1 MKNILT
7 TCLFLCLL
15 LTGHAADNP
24 NVKKLFTVTSGE
36 LKLTFLVATD
46 DRLYQLGFGDAARE
60 IEPPAKMPSRE
71 WEFLP
76 PYGNGVLTE
85 PAIQATHVDGNTS
98 TELHYAGHRTEAL
111 APGIEQ
117 TVISLKDPAYPFTVD
132 IYIKCY
138 ADNSM
143 MEIWNT
149 VTHNEKGKV
158 ILHRFA
164 SAAPVV
170 KAKEYWLTQF
180 SGNYKREATLNEER
194 LSEGVKILDSKL
206 GIRAH
211 QMRIPSF
218 ILSLNGPAKENEGE
232 VLAAS
237 LRWSGSF
244 QFAFDVDWNKNL
256 RLLTGMNPL
265 GSQYNLERGGTFTT
279 PPFSTR
285 IVSRVREKPAV
296 VSIVGLWQMPSAMQR
311 KTALYC

>member
-170 KAKEYWLTQF
+170 
-180 SGNYKREATLNEER
+180 
-194 LSEGVKILDSKL
+194 
-206 GIRAH
+206 
-211 QMRIPSF
+211 
-218 ILSLNGPAKENEGE
+218 
-232 VLAAS
+232 
-237 LRWSGSF
+237 
-244 QFAFDVDWNKNL
+244 
-256 RLLTGMNPL
+256 
-265 GSQYNLERGGTFTT
+265 
-279 PPFSTR
+279 
-285 IVSRVREKPAV
+285 
-296 VSIVGLWQMPSAMQR
+296 
-311 KTALYC
+311 

>member
-1 MKNILT
+1 
-7 TCLFLCLL
+7 
-15 LTGHAADNP
+15 
-24 NVKKLFTVTSGE
+24 
-36 LKLTFLVATD
+36 
-46 DRLYQLGFGDAARE
+46 
-60 IEPPAKMPSRE
+60 
-71 WEFLP
+71 
-76 PYGNGVLTE
+76 
-85 PAIQATHVDGNTS
+85 
-98 TELHYAGHRTEAL
+98 
-111 APGIEQ
+111 
-117 TVISLKDPAYPFTVD
+117 
-132 IYIKCY
+132 
-138 ADNSM
+138 M

-180 SGNYKREATLNEER
+180 SGNYKREA
-194 LSEGVKILDSKL
+194 EGVKILDSKL

-256 RLLTGMNPL
+256 RLLT
-265 GSQYNLERGGTFTT
+265 
-279 PPFSTR
+279 
-285 IVSRVREKPAV
+285 V
-296 VSIVGLWQMPSAMQR
+296 
-311 KTALYC
+311 